1 MRGYIWICQVHG
13 YMKTL
18 RFVQEG
24 TILLALSLNEREAV
38 ILSDV
43 KSAIVVICYSIESDV

>member
-1 MRGYIWICQVHG
+1 
-13 YMKTL
+13 MKTL